1 MNITKKELEILEA
14 CRNESD
20 WGKACDAIKKAR
32 KGMYPDDWWDKVKLS
47 GMMDR
52 VMNRWGGSSNL
63 TVTEW

>member
-1 MNITKKELEILEA
+1 MITKEELEMLEA

-32 KGMYPDDWWDKVKLS
+32 KGMYPDDWGDKVKLS

-52 VMNRWGGSSNL
+52 IMGRWGGSSEL
-63 TVTEW
+63 TLLEW